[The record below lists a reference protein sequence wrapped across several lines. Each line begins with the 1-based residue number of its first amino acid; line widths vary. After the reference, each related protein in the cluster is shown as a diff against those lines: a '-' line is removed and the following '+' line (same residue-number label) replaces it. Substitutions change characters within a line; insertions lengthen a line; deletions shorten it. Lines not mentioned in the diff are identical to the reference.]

1 MINERQLIRTMN
13 GCYKKAGY
21 RVGVVK
27 SDDGTRLVICGGD
40 WLVRMEPQAVSN
52 DVKALVV
59 LHTGELPGRAV
70 LAKDKDGPQFLIA
83 GELEKILRETA
94 ETDEQMESA
103 GQTPIQLR
111 GLEIWQ
117 GDSGECR
124 LFEPALVN
132 IFEED
137 DGLPDRRMSAQSLC
151 LEGIGGAVYLHPA
164 PGGSEDQ
171 EQLRY
176 LSGRRWVGTGGKE

>member
-1 MINERQLIRTMN
+1 
-13 GCYKKAGY
+13 
-21 RVGVVK
+21 
-27 SDDGTRLVICGGD
+27 
-40 WLVRMEPQAVSN
+40 
-52 DVKALVV
+52 
-59 LHTGELPGRAV
+59 
-70 LAKDKDGPQFLIA
+70 
-83 GELEKILRETA
+83 
-94 ETDEQMESA
+94 MESA